1 MLEKVQITPLQLL
14 NLTNMPFTYMYSYMY
29 VPDRVQG
36 SAVMWKLLIDPRH
49 ILLKGTIYMKMW
61 AIVTFVKAREG
72 T

>member
-1 MLEKVQITPLQLL
+1 MFEKVQITPLQLL
-14 NLTNMPFTYMYSYMY
+14 NLTNMYSYMY